1 MAPNADD
8 KITGMRVNLIA
19 QSSLPFGS
27 GAATMP
33 LSLLIRP
40 ACGLPGDYV
49 YPTDSASLLKLLKA
63 ETNLP
68 SSVIQKFKLNLQTFL
83 NARILAVELS
93 ERVLT
98 EIGYFVD

>member
-1 MAPNADD
+1 
-8 KITGMRVNLIA
+8 MRVNLIA
-19 QSSLPFGS
+19 QSSTSFGPGS
-27 GAATMP
+27 SNMP

-40 ACGLPGDYV
+40 ACGLPGDYM
-49 YPTDSASLLKLLKA
+49 YPTDSASLLRMLKA

-68 SSVIQKFKLNLQTFL
+68 SSVIQRFKENLQRFL
-83 NARILAVELS
+83 SARILAVELS